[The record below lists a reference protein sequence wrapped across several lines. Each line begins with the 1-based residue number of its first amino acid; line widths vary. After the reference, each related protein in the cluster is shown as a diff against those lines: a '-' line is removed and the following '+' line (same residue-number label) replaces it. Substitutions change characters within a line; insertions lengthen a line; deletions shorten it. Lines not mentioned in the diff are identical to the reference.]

1 LKTLQYLGRIIVFD
15 PHRVSVRIHCKPKQA
30 INDLIKSFQNITL
43 MMKILV
49 AILFAVVVSPL
60 VSTVTAFIAPQRRE
74 FLQRAVTIAT
84 TTGTILSF
92 PLPSEANVVTSCQPK
107 SKNCLTTRWSSG
119 AGKTISGADVAAIL
133 NTYPQEGQNGVDLGG
148 WKFVE
153 NNLAN
158 GGSAKVEYKSG
169 IGTFA
174 KFFNGGQPFVDD
186 LIVEV
191 ADGVVTIK
199 SASRIGDSDLGVNQK
214 RLQYLAAQARAKGWD
229 APDPTY

>member
-1 LKTLQYLGRIIVFD
+1 LQ
-15 PHRVSVRIHCKPKQA
+15 STA
-30 INDLIKSFQNITL
+30 INDPSTSTTM
-43 MMKILV
+43 MMKIVV
-49 AILFAVVVSPL
+49 AILFTVVVSPL
-60 VSTVTAFIAPQRRE
+60 TVTAFTPQRRE

-84 TTGTILSF
+84 TTGTIISF
-92 PLPSEANVVTSCQPK
+92 PLPSEAVVTSCQAR

-119 AGKTISGADVAAIL
+119 AGKISGADVTAIL

-186 LIVEV
+186 LTVEV
-191 ADGVVTIK
+191 TDGVVTIK

-214 RLQYLAAQARAKGWD
+214 RLQYLAAQARSKGWD